1 MSGTVRPSGL
11 QGVIAIPQF
20 RQLWFGQIRSQLGD
34 KFYIVLMV
42 VLIAQYWVTDTPP
55 SGGA

>member
-1 MSGTVRPSGL
+1 LSGTVRPSGL

-20 RQLWFGQIRSQLGD
+20 RRLWFGQILSQLGD

-42 VLIAQYWVTDTPP
+42 FLIAQYWV
-55 SGGA
+55 